1 METGLKYTL
10 DFIVD
15 ESLTARHV
23 GSGSAGVLS
32 TPMMIA
38 YMEGACLKCV
48 QPQLEEGYT
57 TVGTAVNIRHLAAT
71 NVGEKVT
78 VECELTEVDRRRLT
92 FRVEAK
98 TERGLIG
105 EGTHERF
112 IVDAARFGEKK

>member
-10 DFIVD
+10 DFTVD

-48 QPQLEEGYT
+48 QPQLEEGFT

-71 NVGEKVT
+71 NVGERVT
-78 VECELTEVDRRRLT
+78 VECELTEIDRRRLT
-92 FRVEAK
+92 FRVAAK